1 MRHRIKTLAFATGVL
16 LLATACTETS
26 TAPQGTNQVGERAQ
40 V

>member
-1 MRHRIKTLAFATGVL
+1 MRQRIKSLSFAAGVVL
-16 LLATACTETS
+16 LAAACTETS